1 MPRSKMRAVFSKTD
15 SMQRRDALTSS
26 STARTAEPKVPN
38 TLPLALRA
46 YQLGSALGT
55 PIASQLLIRR
65 QKRGK
70 EHPERL
76 KERLGQASVARPT
89 GPLIWVHG
97 ASVGEMLA
105 AVPLIER
112 LRAQDFAVLVTSGTV
127 TSAALAEQR
136 LPNGVVHQFIPLDAP
151 RFVRRFLEHWRPGLA
166 LFVESDLWP
175 NLICSCARRKIPMIV
190 INGRLSERSFNRWR
204 RVPGVIAALLN
215 RFDLCLAQSA
225 SDAERYAKLGA
236 PRVSATGNLKLDIP
250 ALPADEAALR
260 RLRDIIGKRPVVVA
274 ASTHAG
280 EELAVIGAHQRLRAK
295 FPTLLTI
302 VVPRHPSRGESIA
315 ESAKAAGLA
324 VALRSRRAQPM
335 PDIGVYVADTL
346 GELGLMYRLA
356 PIVFMGGSL
365 ASHGGQN
372 PIEPIR
378 LGAAIIHGPHVWNF
392 AEIYAALDAAHGA
405 EKVDDV
411 EEFTRRAG
419 AWLKDAC
426 ARAAVVA
433 AGRASIAALGGAL
446 DRTWA
451 ALDPYLIQ
459 LRLEERA

>member
-1 MPRSKMRAVFSKTD
+1 MR
-15 SMQRRDALTSS
+15 RRDALTNS
-26 STARTAEPKVPN
+26 STAKAAEPSVSN
-38 TLPLALRA
+38 NLPLALRA

-55 PIASQLLIRR
+55 PIASQLLMRR

-76 KERLGQASVARPT
+76 KERLGQASMPRPK
-89 GPLIWVHG
+89 GPLVWVHG

-105 AVPLIER
+105 AVALIER
-112 LRAQDFAVLVTSGTV
+112 LRARDFAVLVTSGTV

-136 LPNGVVHQFIPLDAP
+136 LPPGVLHQFVPLDAP
-151 RFVRRFLEHWRPGLA
+151 RFVRRFLDHWRPGLA

-175 NLICSCARRKIPMIV
+175 NLICSCAKRRIPMII
-190 INGRLSERSFNRWR
+190 INGRLSERSFKRWR
-204 RVPGVIAALLN
+204 RLPAVISALLN

-225 SDAERYAKLGA
+225 TDAERYAKLGA
-236 PRVSATGNLKLDIP
+236 PRVNATGNLKLDVP
-250 ALPADEAALR
+250 ALPADEATLR
-260 RLRDIIGKRPVVVA
+260 RLRDIVGKRPVMLA

-280 EELAVIGAHQRLRAK
+280 EETVIIAAHRRLRAK

-302 VVPRHPSRGESIA
+302 IVPRHPARGESIA
-315 ESAKAAGLA
+315 ESAKADGLA

-335 PDIGVYVADTL
+335 PDISVYVADTL

-392 AEIYAALDAAHGA
+392 AEIYAALDSARGAQGVADEEELAGRLGLWLADPAARQATA
-405 EKVDDV
+405 E
-411 EEFTRRAG
+411 A
-419 AWLKDAC
+419 
-426 ARAAVVA
+426 A
-433 AGRASIAALGGAL
+433 AGTIGKLSGAL

>member
-1 MPRSKMRAVFSKTD
+1 MAK
-15 SMQRRDALTSS
+15 
-26 STARTAEPKVPN
+26 

-55 PIASQLLIRR
+55 PIASQLLQRR

-76 KERLGQASVARPT
+76 RERVGQASLSRPK
-89 GPLIWVHG
+89 GPLVWVHG

-105 AVPLIER
+105 AVTLIER
-112 LRAQDFAVLVTSGTV
+112 LRARDFAVLVTSGTV

-136 LPNGVVHQFIPLDAP
+136 LPNGVIHQFVPLDAP
-151 RFVRRFLEHWRPGLA
+151 QFVRRFLDHWRPGLA

-175 NLICSCARRKIPMIV
+175 NLICSCANRKIPMII
-190 INGRLSERSFNRWR
+190 INGRLSERSFKRWR

-215 RFDLCLAQSA
+215 RFDLCLAQSTT
-225 SDAERYAKLGA
+225 DAERYAQLGA
-236 PRVSATGNLKLDIP
+236 PRVSATGNLKLDVP
-250 ALPADEAALR
+250 APPADEAALR
-260 RLRDIIGKRPVVVA
+260 RLKEIVGKRPVMVA

-280 EELAVIGAHQRLRAK
+280 EEAVVIGAHRRVRAK

-302 VVPRHPSRGESIA
+302 IVPRHPNRGESIA

-335 PDIGVYVADTL
+335 PDIAVYIADTL
-346 GELGLMYRLA
+346 GELGLIYRLA

-372 PIEPIR
+372 PIEAIR

-392 AEIYAALDAAHGA
+392 AEIYAALDASGGA
-405 EKVDDV
+405 QAVSD
-411 EEFTRRAG
+411 EESLTARLG
-419 AWLKDAC
+419 AWLSDPAARQAAADA
-426 ARAAVVA
+426 AA
-433 AGRASIAALGGAL
+433 ASMKKLSGAL

-459 LRLEERA
+459 LRLEETA

>member
-1 MPRSKMRAVFSKTD
+1 M
-15 SMQRRDALTSS
+15 SS
-26 STARTAEPKVPN
+26 SMARAAELSVRN
-38 TLPLALRA
+38 SLPLALRA

-55 PIASQLLIRR
+55 PIASQLLMRR

-76 KERLGQASVARPT
+76 RERLGQSSIARPK
-89 GPLIWVHG
+89 GPLVWVHG

-136 LPNGVVHQFIPLDAP
+136 LPVGVVHQFIPLDAP
-151 RFVRRFLEHWRPGLA
+151 RFVRRFFDHWRPGLA

-175 NLICSCARRKIPMIV
+175 NLICSCARRKTPMII

-204 RVPGVIAALLN
+204 RIPSVIAALLSG
-215 RFDLCLAQSA
+215 FDLCLAQSA

-250 ALPADEAALR
+250 PLAADDAALR
-260 RLRDIIGKRPVVVA
+260 RLGEIIGRRPVVVA

-280 EELAVIGAHQRLRAK
+280 EETAIIGAHRRLRTK

-302 VVPRHPSRGESIA
+302 IVPRHPGRGETIA
-315 ESAKAAGLA
+315 EPAKAAGLA

-335 PDIGVYVADTL
+335 PDIGIYIADTL
-346 GELGLMYRLA
+346 GELGLMYRLGS
-356 PIVFMGGSL
+356 IVFMGGSL

-372 PIEPIR
+372 PIEAVR
-378 LGAAIIHGPHVWNF
+378 LGAAIVHGPHVWNF
-392 AEIYAALDAAHGA
+392 ADIYAALDAARGA
-405 EKVDDV
+405 QPVSD
-411 EEFTRRAG
+411 EETLAAQIG
-419 AWLKDAC
+419 AWLTDPA
-426 ARAAVVA
+426 ARQATANAAA
-433 AGRASIAALGGAL
+433 ATIKKLGGAL
-446 DRTWA
+446 ERTWT
-451 ALDPYLIQ
+451 ALHPYLIQ
-459 LRLEERA
+459 LRLEETA

>member
-1 MPRSKMRAVFSKTD
+1 V
-15 SMQRRDALTSS
+15 
-26 STARTAEPKVPN
+26 PK

-55 PIASQLLIRR
+55 PIALQLLMRR

-76 KERLGQASVARPT
+76 KERLGQASIPRPK

-105 AVPLIER
+105 AVSLIER
-112 LRAQDFAVLVTSGTV
+112 LRAQNFAVLVTSGTV

-136 LPNGVVHQFIPLDAP
+136 LPNGVLHQFIPLDAP
-151 RFVRRFLEHWRPGLA
+151 RFVRRFLDHWRPGLA
-166 LFVESDLWP
+166 LFIESDLWP
-175 NLICSCARRKIPMIV
+175 NLICSCARRKIPMIIV
-190 INGRLSERSFNRWR
+190 NGRISERSFKRWR
-204 RVPGVIAALLN
+204 RVPRVIAALLN

-225 SDAERYAKLGA
+225 TDAERYTKLGA
-236 PRVSATGNLKLDIP
+236 PRVTATGNLKLDVP
-250 ALPADEAALR
+250 APPADEATLR
-260 RLRDIIGKRPVVVA
+260 RLRDTIGKRPVLIA

-280 EELAVIGAHQRLRAK
+280 EEAVVIGAHRRLLAK
-295 FPTLLTI
+295 FPALLTI
-302 VVPRHPSRGESIA
+302 IVPRHPARGEAIA
-315 ESAKAAGLA
+315 ADAKAAGLA

-335 PDIGVYVADTL
+335 PDIGVYIADTL

-372 PIEPIR
+372 PIEAIR

-392 AEIYAALDAAHGA
+392 AEIYATLDAARGA
-405 EKVDDV
+405 QAITDEAALAA
-411 EEFTRRAG
+411 RLS
-419 AWLKDAC
+419 AWLADPAAC
-426 ARAAVVA
+426 QAATEA
-433 AGRASIAALGGAL
+433 ATATIKKLEGAL

-459 LRLEERA
+459 LRLEETA

>member
-1 MPRSKMRAVFSKTD
+1 VS
-15 SMQRRDALTSS
+15 
-26 STARTAEPKVPN
+26 N
-38 TLPLALRA
+38 NLPLALRA

-70 EHPERL
+70 EHPQRL
-76 KERLGQASVARPT
+76 KERLGQASMPRPR

-136 LPNGVVHQFIPLDAP
+136 LPDGVLHQFVPLDAP
-151 RFVRRFLEHWRPGLA
+151 RFVRRFLDHWRPGLA

-175 NLICSCARRKIPMIV
+175 NLICSCAKRKVPMIIV
-190 INGRLSERSFNRWR
+190 NGRLSERSFKRWR
-204 RVPGVIAALLN
+204 RVPRVIAALLN

-225 SDAERYAKLGA
+225 ADAERYAKLGA
-236 PRVSATGNLKLDIP
+236 PRVDPTGNLKLDVP
-250 ALPADEAALR
+250 APPADEAVLR
-260 RLRDIIGKRPVVVA
+260 RLRDIIGKRPVMIA

-280 EELAVIGAHQRLRAK
+280 EEDAVIAAHRRLRAK
-295 FPTLLTI
+295 FPALLSI
-302 VVPRHPSRGESIA
+302 IVPRHPARGESIA
-315 ESAKAAGLA
+315 AGAKAAGLA

-335 PDIGVYVADTL
+335 PDIAVYVADTL
-346 GELGLMYRLA
+346 GELGLMYRLGQ
-356 PIVFMGGSL
+356 IVFMGGSL
-365 ASHGGQN
+365 ARHGGQN
-372 PIEPIR
+372 PMEAIR

-392 AEIYAALDAAHGA
+392 AEIYAALDAARGA
-405 EKVDDV
+405 RSVV
-411 EEFTRRAG
+411 NEEALARELG
-419 AWLKDAC
+419 AWLSDRG
-426 ARAAVVA
+426 ARQAAAEA
-433 AGRASIAALGGAL
+433 AASTIKKLSGAL
-446 DRTWA
+446 DRTWT

-459 LRLEERA
+459 LRLEETA

>member
-1 MPRSKMRAVFSKTD
+1 MPK
-15 SMQRRDALTSS
+15 
-26 STARTAEPKVPN
+26 

-55 PIASQLLIRR
+55 PIASQLLMRR

-76 KERLGQASVARPT
+76 KERLGQASIPRPK

-105 AVPLIER
+105 AVSLIER
-112 LRAQDFAVLVTSGTV
+112 LRAQNFAVLVTSGTV

-136 LPNGVVHQFIPLDAP
+136 LPNGVLHQFIPLDAP
-151 RFVRRFLEHWRPGLA
+151 RFVRRFLDHWRPGLA
-166 LFVESDLWP
+166 LFIESDLWP
-175 NLICSCARRKIPMIV
+175 NLICSCARRKIPMIIV
-190 INGRLSERSFNRWR
+190 NGRISERSFKRWR
-204 RVPGVIAALLN
+204 RVPRVIAALLN

-225 SDAERYAKLGA
+225 TDAERYTKLGA
-236 PRVSATGNLKLDIP
+236 PRVTATGNLKLDVP
-250 ALPADEAALR
+250 APPADEATLR
-260 RLRDIIGKRPVVVA
+260 RLRDTIGKRPVLIA

-280 EELAVIGAHQRLRAK
+280 EEAVVIGAHRRLLAK
-295 FPTLLTI
+295 FPALLTI
-302 VVPRHPSRGESIA
+302 IVPRHPARGEAIA
-315 ESAKAAGLA
+315 ADAKAAGLA

-335 PDIGVYVADTL
+335 PDIGVYIADTL

-372 PIEPIR
+372 PIEAIR

-392 AEIYAALDAAHGA
+392 AEIYATLDAARGA
-405 EKVDDV
+405 QAITDEAALAA
-411 EEFTRRAG
+411 RLS
-419 AWLKDAC
+419 AWLADPAAC
-426 ARAAVVA
+426 QAATEA
-433 AGRASIAALGGAL
+433 ATATIKKLEGAL

-459 LRLEERA
+459 LRLEETA

>member
-1 MPRSKMRAVFSKTD
+1 VANP
-15 SMQRRDALTSS
+15 
-26 STARTAEPKVPN
+26 
-38 TLPLALRA
+38 LPLALRA
-46 YQLGSALGT
+46 YQLGSALGA
-55 PIASQLLIRR
+55 PIASQLLTRR

-76 KERLGQASVARPT
+76 KERLGQASMPRPK
-89 GPLIWVHG
+89 GPLVWVHG

-136 LPNGVVHQFIPLDAP
+136 LPDGVLHQFVPLDAP
-151 RFVRRFLEHWRPGLA
+151 RFVRRFLDHWRPGLA

-175 NLICSCARRKIPMIV
+175 NLICSSAKRKVPLII
-190 INGRLSERSFNRWR
+190 INGRLSERSFKRWQ

-225 SDAERYAKLGA
+225 SDADRYGRLGA
-236 PRVSATGNLKLDIP
+236 PRVNATGNLKLDIAAP
-250 ALPADEAALR
+250 PADEAALR
-260 RLRDIIGKRPVVVA
+260 RLRDMIGKRPVMVA

-280 EELAVIGAHQRLRAK
+280 EEAAVIAAHRRLRAK

-302 VVPRHPSRGESIA
+302 IVPRHPARGESIA
-315 ESAKAAGLA
+315 AAAKTAGLA

-335 PDIGVYVADTL
+335 PDIGIYVADTL

-365 ASHGGQN
+365 AHHGGQN
-372 PIEPIR
+372 PIEAIR
-378 LGAAIIHGPHVWNF
+378 LGAAVIHGPHVWNF
-392 AEIYAALDAAHGA
+392 AEIYGALDAARGA
-405 EKVDDV
+405 QSVAD
-411 EEFTRRAG
+411 EEALTTGLAAWLSDPAARQAAAEAG
-419 AWLKDAC
+419 ATTLKK
-426 ARAAVVA
+426 
-433 AGRASIAALGGAL
+433 LGGAL

-459 LRLEERA
+459 LRLEETA

>member
-1 MPRSKMRAVFSKTD
+1 MA
-15 SMQRRDALTSS
+15 QA
-26 STARTAEPKVPN
+26 AELSVRN
-38 TLPLALRA
+38 SLPLGLRA

-55 PIASQLLIRR
+55 PIASQLLMRR

-76 KERLGQASVARPT
+76 RERLGQASVARPQ
-89 GPLIWVHG
+89 GPLVWVHG

-136 LPNGVVHQFIPLDAP
+136 LPKGVVHQFIPLDAP
-151 RFVRRFLEHWRPGLA
+151 RFVRRFLDHWRPGLA

-225 SDAERYAKLGA
+225 ADAERYAKLGA
-236 PRVSATGNLKLDIP
+236 PRVTATGNLKLDIP
-250 ALPADEAALR
+250 ALVADEAALQ
-260 RLRDIIGKRPVVVA
+260 RLKDIIGKRPVVVA

-280 EELAVIGAHQRLRAK
+280 EEDIIIGAHRQLRSK

-302 VVPRHPSRGESIA
+302 IVPRHPNRGESIA

-335 PDIGVYVADTL
+335 PDIGVYLADTV
-346 GELGLMYRLA
+346 GELGLMYRLGS
-356 PIVFMGGSL
+356 IVFMGGSL

-372 PIEPIR
+372 PIEAIR
-378 LGAAIIHGPHVWNF
+378 LGAAVVHGPHVWNF
-392 AEIYAALDAAHGA
+392 ADIYAALDGARGAQAVTDEAAVADQLGTWLTNPA
-405 EKVDDV
+405 ARQATAD
-411 EEFTRRAG
+411 AG
-419 AWLKDAC
+419 AATIKKL
-426 ARAAVVA
+426 
-433 AGRASIAALGGAL
+433 SGAL
-446 DRTWA
+446 ERTWT
-451 ALDPYLIQ
+451 ALHPYLIQ
-459 LRLEERA
+459 LRLEETA

>member
-1 MPRSKMRAVFSKTD
+1 
-15 SMQRRDALTSS
+15 
-26 STARTAEPKVPN
+26 VPN

-55 PIASQLLIRR
+55 PIASRLLIRR

-76 KERLGQASVARPT
+76 RERLGQASVARPK
-89 GPLIWVHG
+89 GPLVWVHG

-105 AVPLIER
+105 AISLIER

-136 LPNGVVHQFIPLDAP
+136 LPNGVLHQFVPLDAP
-151 RFVRRFLEHWRPGLA
+151 RFVRSFLDHWRPGLA

-175 NLICSCARRKIPMIV
+175 NLICSCAKRKIPMII
-190 INGRLSERSFNRWR
+190 INGRLSERSFRRWR
-204 RVPGVIAALLN
+204 RVPGAIAALLN
-215 RFDLCLAQSA
+215 QFDLCLAQSA
-225 SDAERYAKLGA
+225 TDAERYSKLGA
-236 PRVSATGNLKLDIP
+236 PRVSATGNLKLDVP
-250 ALPADEAALR
+250 ALPADEAVLR
-260 RLRDIIGKRPVVVA
+260 RLRDIIGKRPVMVA

-280 EELAVIGAHQRLRAK
+280 EETAVIGAHRRLRAK
-295 FPTLLTI
+295 FPALLTI
-302 VVPRHPSRGESIA
+302 IV
-315 ESAKAAGLA
+315 
-324 VALRSRRAQPM
+324 
-335 PDIGVYVADTL
+335 PDIGVYIADTL

-356 PIVFMGGSL
+356 RIVFMGGSL

-372 PIEPIR
+372 PIEAIR

-392 AEIYAALDAAHGA
+392 AEVYAALDAARGA
-405 EKVDDV
+405 QPVGDEAALA
-411 EEFTRRAG
+411 ERLG
-419 AWLKDAC
+419 AWLADPAARQAATDA
-426 ARAAVVA
+426 ATAT
-433 AGRASIAALGGAL
+433 IKKLGGAL

-459 LRLEERA
+459 LRLEERS

>member
-1 MPRSKMRAVFSKTD
+1 M
-15 SMQRRDALTSS
+15 
-26 STARTAEPKVPN
+26 PN

-55 PIASQLLIRR
+55 PIASQLLTRR

-76 KERLGQASVARPT
+76 RERLGQPSMPRPK
-89 GPLIWVHG
+89 GPLVWVHG

-105 AVPLIER
+105 TIALIER

-136 LPNGVVHQFIPLDAP
+136 LPNGVTHQFIPLDAP
-151 RFVRRFLEHWRPGLA
+151 RFVRRFLDHWRPGLA

-175 NLICSCARRKIPMIV
+175 NLICSCAKRKIPMII
-190 INGRLSERSFNRWR
+190 INGRLSERSFKRWR

-215 RFDLCLAQSA
+215 QFDLCLAQSA
-225 SDAERYAKLGA
+225 TDAERYAKLGA
-236 PRVSATGNLKLDIP
+236 PRVSATGNLKLDVP

-260 RLRDIIGKRPVVVA
+260 RLKDIVGKRPVMLA

-280 EELAVIGAHQRLRAK
+280 EEAAIIGAHRRLRAK
-295 FPTLLTI
+295 FPSLLTI
-302 VVPRHPSRGESIA
+302 VVPRHPARGESIA
-315 ESAKAAGLA
+315 EEAKGAGLS

-335 PDIGVYVADTL
+335 PDIGIYIADTL

-372 PIEPIR
+372 PIEAIR
-378 LGAAIIHGPHVWNF
+378 LGAAIIHGSQVWNF
-392 AEIYAALDAAHGA
+392 AEIYAALDAARGA
-405 EKVDDV
+405 QPVAD
-411 EEFTRRAG
+411 EEALATRLG
-419 AWLKDAC
+419 AWLADPAARQAAADA
-426 ARAAVVA
+426 AAA
-433 AGRASIAALGGAL
+433 TIKKLSGAL
-446 DRTWA
+446 ERTWT

-459 LRLEERA
+459 LRLEETA

>member
-1 MPRSKMRAVFSKTD
+1 M
-15 SMQRRDALTSS
+15 
-26 STARTAEPKVPN
+26 ARMAEPGVRN
-38 TLPLALRA
+38 NLPLALRA

-55 PIASQLLIRR
+55 PIASQLLLQRR
-65 QKRGK
+65 KRGK

-76 KERLGQASVARPT
+76 RERLGHASVARPN
-89 GPLIWVHG
+89 GPLVWVHG

-151 RFVRRFLEHWRPGLA
+151 RFVRRFLDHWRPGLA

-190 INGRLSERSFNRWR
+190 INGRLSERSFKRWR
-204 RVPGVIAALLN
+204 RVPGVIAALLD

-225 SDAERYAKLGA
+225 ADAERYAKLGA

-260 RLRDIIGKRPVVVA
+260 RVRDIVGKRPVVVA

-280 EELAVIGAHQRLRAK
+280 EEAAIIGAHRRLRAK

-302 VVPRHPSRGESIA
+302 IAPRHPDRGESIA
-315 ESAKAAGLA
+315 ETAKAAGLA

-335 PDIGVYVADTL
+335 PDIGIYVADTL
-346 GELGLMYRLA
+346 GEFGLMYRLGS
-356 PIVFMGGSL
+356 IVFMGGSL

-372 PIEPIR
+372 PLEAIR
-378 LGAAIIHGPHVWNF
+378 LGAAIVHGPHVWNF
-392 AEIYAALDAAHGA
+392 ADIYAALDDARGAQVVTDEETLAAQLG
-405 EKVDDV
+405 
-411 EEFTRRAG
+411 T
-419 AWLKDAC
+419 WLTDPA
-426 ARAAVVA
+426 ARQASATAAA
-433 AGRASIAALGGAL
+433 ATIKKLGGAL
-446 DRTWA
+446 DRTWI
-451 ALDPYLIQ
+451 ALHPYLVQ
-459 LRLEERA
+459 LRLEETA